1 MSGSRFDFFDFLSI
15 SFVSLFL
22 KLEFGILFTVGRFD
36 LEAHD
41 LLDAHGLLDDERQ
54 VLAVLEVSADRAR
67 DRLVVLEREVEVL
80 ALLEVLVE
88 ERELAVGRDVDELEL
103 GLGDV
108 GARHRVG
115 GGADELVLLAR
126 DEDVLA
132 DDRALGAA
140 VLAVLE
146 RVDLDD
152 LAGAAADAD
161 EVVLLEVAGGDG
173 VGVGGV
179 GVGTLEVLI
188 LEIEVFLVAV
198 GCHLF

>member
-1 MSGSRFDFFDFLSI
+1 M
-15 SFVSLFL
+15 SLFL
-22 KLEFGILFTVGRFD
+22 KFGFGILFTVGGFD

-41 LLDAHGLLDDERQ
+41 LLDAHGLVDDERQ
-54 VLAVLEVSADRAR
+54 AFAVLEVSADRAR

-173 VGVGGV
+173 VRVGRV
-179 GVGTLEVLI
+179 GVGTLEVLV
-188 LEIEVFLVAV
+188 LEVEVFLVAV
-198 GCHLF
+198 GCHFDLL

>member
-1 MSGSRFDFFDFLSI
+1 
-15 SFVSLFL
+15 VS
-22 KLEFGILFTVGRFD
+22 RFD

-41 LLDAHGLLDDERQ
+41 LLDAHGLVDDERQ

-103 GLGDV
+103 GLGDDR
-108 GARHRVG
+108 ARHRVG

-132 DDRALGAA
+132 DERALGAA

-161 EVVLLEVAGGDG
+161 EVALLEVAGRDG
-173 VGVGGV
+173 VGVGRV
-179 GVGTLEVLI
+179 GVGTLEVLVV
-188 LEIEVFLVAV
+188 EVEVFLVAI
-198 GCHLF
+198 GCHYILMIFFGKGKKVEGCCVLMRTHFFVSLI